1 MSVTLQ
7 IQKTNERLPVG
18 RQKGEGQY
26 RSGAKET
33 QRVIV
38 ELYEIMCVKQ
48 IIEGSEANMEGFL
61 ITI

>member
-38 ELYEIMCVKQ
+38 ELYEIMGVKLLKVVKY
-48 IIEGSEANMEGFL
+48 S
-61 ITI
+61 TI